1 MCDLRLGIRRK
12 MQFIIASLSSVIT
25 HINSTNGASWNEF
38 RSGKERAKE
47 VIRSNQHEV
56 FIVSIDE
63 MDAIVKSSSKGKLA
77 QIQNPWQKL
86 KNKAEFGANYYA
98 SADDLRTLGKLVG
111 DLGGDKSIRKN
122 L

>member
-1 MCDLRLGIRRK
+1 
-12 MQFIIASLSSVIT
+12 
-25 HINSTNGASWNEF
+25 
-38 RSGKERAKE
+38 
-47 VIRSNQHEV
+47 
-56 FIVSIDE
+56 